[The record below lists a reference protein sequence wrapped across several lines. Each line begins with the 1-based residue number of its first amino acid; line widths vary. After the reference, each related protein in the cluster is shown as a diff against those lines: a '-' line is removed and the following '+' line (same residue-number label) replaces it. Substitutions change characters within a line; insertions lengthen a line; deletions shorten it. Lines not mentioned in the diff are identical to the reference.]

1 MRLPSQLYCGIGP
14 PSQLYRGIG
23 PPSPGGGRMTRVL
36 VAGVGNVFCGDD
48 GFGVAVVD
56 RLSRERL
63 PDGVEVCDYGIRGVH
78 LAYQMLDPYDLVVLV
93 DTMRRGGE
101 PGTVYVVEP
110 EPPAEPEPGPG
121 SGTAGAEVLMD
132 AHDMTPD
139 AILALVPKLGGTVG
153 DVLVVGCEPGD
164 LGPGMELSGPVARS
178 VDDAVGVVKRLVG
191 TVTAGAGAVG
201 TS

>member
-1 MRLPSQLYCGIGP
+1 
-14 PSQLYRGIG
+14 
-23 PPSPGGGRMTRVL
+23 MTRVL

-63 PDGVEVCDYGIRGVH
+63 PEGVEVRDFGIRGVH
-78 LAYQMLDPYDLVVLV
+78 LAYQLLDPYDLVVLV
-93 DTMRRGGE
+93 DTMQRGDE

-110 EPPAEPEPGPG
+110 DPPVGG
-121 SGTAGAEVLMD
+121 DAEVLMD

-139 AILALVPKLGGTVG
+139 AILALVPELGGTVG
-153 DVLVVGCEPGD
+153 AVLVVGCEPAD

-178 VDDAVGVVKRLVG
+178 VEDAVDTVKRLVAS
-191 TVTAGAGAVG
+191 VADDGAVRAR
-201 TS
+201 

>member
-1 MRLPSQLYCGIGP
+1 
-14 PSQLYRGIG
+14 
-23 PPSPGGGRMTRVL
+23 MTRVL

-48 GFGVAVVD
+48 GFGVAVVE

-63 PDGVEVCDYGIRGVH
+63 PAGVEVRDFGIRGVH

-93 DTMRRGGE
+93 DTMQRGGE
-101 PGTVYVVEP
+101 PGTVYVIEP
-110 EPPAEPEPGPG
+110 DAPVAE
-121 SGTAGAEVLMD
+121 ARDAEVLMD

-153 DVLVVGCEPGD
+153 PVLVVGCEPED

-178 VDDAVGVVKRLVG
+178 VDEAVDTVKRLVG
-191 TVTAGAGAVG
+191 SVTVDAGAVRAR
-201 TS
+201 